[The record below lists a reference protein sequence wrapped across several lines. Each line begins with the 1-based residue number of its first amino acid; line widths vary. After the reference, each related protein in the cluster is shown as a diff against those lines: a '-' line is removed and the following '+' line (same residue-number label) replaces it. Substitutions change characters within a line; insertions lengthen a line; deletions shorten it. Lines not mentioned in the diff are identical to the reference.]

1 MFVLL
6 VLMHRGGRLDSLLLC
21 ALDQSRRARARRSNT
36 RDDDTRHGHRRIAVT
51 TRGVVVRRV

>member
-1 MFVLL
+1 MLF
-6 VLMHRGGRLDSLLLC
+6 RGGRLDSLLLC